1 MERLASVLLHRPEL
15 AVPTSVN
22 AEGGRE
28 VEEAMVSL
36 AFKCVVPV
44 NPASIPAEK
53 IIDIRHRYAE
63 ERGMLQAEIARLAEA
78 GVPEDLAR
86 DLVLLAPLSG
96 GLDVVL
102 LAQDSGGD
110 AGKAGGL
117 YFAIGRELGLDRL
130 RGLVGRFHPP
140 EHWDRLALRRLMDD
154 LSGAQRGIARK
165 LLKEGMSVEQW
176 TGGNAEALARTR
188 DFLAAMEASGDL
200 SVAKLMLASSQI
212 QNLV

>member
-1 MERLASVLLHRPEL
+1 MWCCWRRTAAATP
-15 AVPTSVN
+15 
-22 AEGGRE
+22 
-28 VEEAMVSL
+28 
-36 AFKCVVPV
+36 
-44 NPASIPAEK
+44 
-53 IIDIRHRYAE
+53 
-63 ERGMLQAEIARLAEA
+63 ARLAA
-78 GVPEDLAR
+78 
-86 DLVLLAPLSG
+86 
-96 GLDVVL
+96 
-102 LAQDSGGD
+102 
-110 AGKAGGL
+110 L

-154 LSGAQRGIARK
+154 LSAPSAALPPSCCKDGK
-165 LLKEGMSVEQW
+165 SVEQW